1 MTSCHWDYS
10 EFLSPQAKKKKKKK
24 IQCIVKLQN
33 WVERDHLYSG
43 FKKTK
48 QNWEELL
55 QKQQEVLTES
65 ALGHCVEGLQISN

>member
-24 IQCIVKLQN
+24 KYCETPELGR
-33 WVERDHLYSG
+33 RDRLYSG
-43 FKKTK
+43 FKKKKNKTG
-48 QNWEELL
+48 EELL

>member
-1 MTSCHWDYS
+1 MKH
-10 EFLSPQAKKKKKKK
+10 
-24 IQCIVKLQN
+24 QN
-33 WVERDHLYSG
+33 WVERDRLYSG
-43 FKKTK
+43 FKNTK

>member
-1 MTSCHWDYS
+1 MTSCRWDYS

-24 IQCIVKLQN
+24 SIVKLQN
-33 WVERDHLYSG
+33 WVERDRLYSG
-43 FKKTK
+43 FKKK

>member
-10 EFLSPQAKKKKKKK
+10 EFLSPQAKKKKKNS
-24 IQCIVKLQN
+24 VKLQN
-33 WVERDHLYSG
+33 WVERDRLYSG
-43 FKKTK
+43 FKNTK

>member
-1 MTSCHWDYS
+1 MTSCRWDYS
-10 EFLSPQAKKKKKKK
+10 EFLSPQAKKKKS
-24 IQCIVKLQN
+24 IVKLQN
-33 WVERDHLYSG
+33 WVERDRLYSG
-43 FKKTK
+43 FKKK

>member
-1 MTSCHWDYS
+1 MKH
-10 EFLSPQAKKKKKKK
+10 
-24 IQCIVKLQN
+24 QN

-43 FKKTK
+43 FKNTK